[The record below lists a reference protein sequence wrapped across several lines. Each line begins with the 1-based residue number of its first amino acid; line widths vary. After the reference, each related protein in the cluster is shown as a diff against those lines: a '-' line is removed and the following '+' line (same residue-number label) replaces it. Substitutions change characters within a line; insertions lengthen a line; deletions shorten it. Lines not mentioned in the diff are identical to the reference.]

1 MKFHFI
7 ASENPEAKE
16 ALKVLIKRYD
26 QTKLELS
33 DVIIAIGGDGMLLKA
48 LRNSIEK
55 NKPVFGLNKGN
66 VGFLMNEL
74 SFDNLEN
81 RIQTARKVKMHPLF
95 MSAHKINGNIF
106 TELAVNEVSI
116 LRQTHQA
123 AHLKITVD
131 KKERLNELV
140 CDGILVSTPIGS
152 TAYNLSARG
161 PIIPLNA
168 NILALTP
175 ISSFR
180 PRRWRGA
187 LLPQRVKIRIE
198 VLNFDTR
205 PVSATADNVEARDI
219 KYIEISTDKT
229 RKLTILHDSD
239 HSLDERIMK
248 EQFLT

>member
-219 KYIEISTDKT
+219 NYIEISTDKT
-229 RKLTILHDSD
+229 KKLTILHDSD

>member
-205 PVSATADNVEARDI
+205 PVSATADNVEARGI

-229 RKLTILHDSD
+229 KKLTILHDSD

>member
-26 QTKLELS
+26 QAKLELS

-140 CDGILVSTPIGS
+140 CDGILISTPIGS

-229 RKLTILHDSD
+229 KKLTILHDSD

>member
-16 ALKVLIKRYD
+16 ALKGLIKRYD
-26 QTKLELS
+26 QVKLELS

-229 RKLTILHDSD
+229 KKLTILHDSD

>member
-16 ALKVLIKRYD
+16 ALKGLIKRYD
-26 QTKLELS
+26 QAKLELS

-198 VLNFDTR
+198 VLNFDIR

-229 RKLTILHDSD
+229 KKLTILHDSD

>member
-33 DVIIAIGGDGMLLKA
+33 DVIIAIGGDGILLKA

-106 TELAVNEVSI
+106 TELALNEVSI

-229 RKLTILHDSD
+229 KKLTILHDSD

>member
-16 ALKVLIKRYD
+16 ALKVLIKRYN

-81 RIQTARKVKMHPLF
+81 RIHTARKVKMHPLF

-229 RKLTILHDSD
+229 KKLTILHDSN

>member
-26 QTKLELS
+26 QAKLELS

-161 PIIPLNA
+161 PILPLNA
-168 NILALTP
+168 KILALTP

-205 PVSATADNVEARDI
+205 PVSATADNVEARYI

-229 RKLTILHDSD
+229 KKLTILHDSD

>member
-26 QTKLELS
+26 QAKLELC

-229 RKLTILHDSD
+229 KKLTILHDSD

>member
-16 ALKVLIKRYD
+16 ALKGLIKRYD
-26 QTKLELS
+26 QAKLELS

-48 LRNSIEK
+48 LRNSIKK

-198 VLNFDTR
+198 VLNYDTR

-229 RKLTILHDSD
+229 KKLTILHDSD

>member
-205 PVSATADNVEARDI
+205 SVSATADNVEARDI

>member
-7 ASENPEAKE
+7 ASENPEDKE

-229 RKLTILHDSD
+229 KKLTILHDSD

>member
-55 NKPVFGLNKGN
+55 HKPVFGLNKGN

-229 RKLTILHDSD
+229 KKLTILHDSD

>member
-16 ALKVLIKRYD
+16 TLKVLIKKYD

-198 VLNFDTR
+198 VLNFNTR

-229 RKLTILHDSD
+229 KKLTILHDSD

>member
-16 ALKVLIKRYD
+16 ALKVLIKRYN

-140 CDGILVSTPIGS
+140 CDGILVSTPIGC

-229 RKLTILHDSD
+229 KKLTILHDSD

>member
-16 ALKVLIKRYD
+16 ALKVLIKRHD

-106 TELAVNEVSI
+106 TQLAVNEVSI

-229 RKLTILHDSD
+229 KKLTILHDSD

>member
-66 VGFLMNEL
+66 VGFLMNDL
-74 SFDNLEN
+74 SFENLEK

-198 VLNFDTR
+198 VLNYDTR

-229 RKLTILHDSD
+229 KKLTILHDSD

>member
-26 QTKLELS
+26 QAKLELS

-205 PVSATADNVEARDI
+205 PVSATADNIEARDI

-229 RKLTILHDSD
+229 KKLTILHDSD

>member
-123 AHLKITVD
+123 AHLKITID

-229 RKLTILHDSD
+229 KKLTILHDSD

>member
-16 ALKVLIKRYD
+16 AFKVLTDRYN

-74 SFDNLEN
+74 SFDNLEK

-95 MSAHKINGNIF
+95 MCAHKINGKIF

-198 VLNFDTR
+198 VLNYETR

-219 KYIEISTDKT
+219 KYIEISADKT
-229 RKLTILHDSD
+229 KKLTILHDSN

>member
-16 ALKVLIKRYD
+16 TLKVLIKRYN

-198 VLNFDTR
+198 VLNYDTR

-229 RKLTILHDSD
+229 KKLTILHDSD

>member
-7 ASENPEAKE
+7 ASENPEAKD
-16 ALKVLIKRYD
+16 ALKILIKRYN

-198 VLNFDTR
+198 VLNYDTR

-229 RKLTILHDSD
+229 KKLTILHDSD

>member
-48 LRNSIEK
+48 LRNSIEI

-161 PIIPLNA
+161 PIIPLNS

-229 RKLTILHDSD
+229 KKLTILHDSD

>member
-7 ASENPEAKE
+7 ASENPEAKD
-16 ALKVLIKRYD
+16 ALKVLIKRYN

-95 MSAHKINGNIF
+95 MSAHKMNGNIF

-229 RKLTILHDSD
+229 KKLTILHDSD

>member
-16 ALKVLIKRYD
+16 ALKVLIKRYN

-219 KYIEISTDKT
+219 KYIEVSTDKT
-229 RKLTILHDSD
+229 KKLTILHDSD

>member
-16 ALKVLIKRYD
+16 ALKVLIKRYN

-229 RKLTILHDSD
+229 KKLTILHDSD

>member
-7 ASENPEAKE
+7 ASENQEAKE

-74 SFDNLEN
+74 SFENLEN

-161 PIIPLNA
+161 PILPLNA

-229 RKLTILHDSD
+229 KKLTILHDSD

>member
-26 QTKLELS
+26 QAKLELS

-123 AHLKITVD
+123 AHLKITID

-229 RKLTILHDSD
+229 KKLTILHDSD